1 MHNDRIH
8 KQLLKLMKFI
18 LDQIQSGSF
27 DVNHTKNDTKTMI
40 KVQTILNFVD
50 MVTSTSINRDREIT
64 KFFIE
69 ENSKYIPKWKQN
81 LEQYNETS
89 KGT

>member
-1 MHNDRIH
+1 
-8 KQLLKLMKFI
+8 MKYI
-18 LDQIQSGSF
+18 LDQIQTGSI
-27 DVNHTKNDTKTMI
+27 DVNHNKNDTKSLI

-69 ENSKYIPKWKQN
+69 ENSKHVPKWKQN
-81 LEQYNETS
+81 LQLVRHIQRLQPLRII
-89 KGT
+89 G